1 MFVIKIVACA
11 MIFIPSSIIGIL
23 ISKKY
28 SNRVENITSMINCLL
43 ILDTEIIH
51 LSNPI
56 DIAFKNVDERSD
68 SKVSKIFLDT
78 IINLNNNRN
87 SNLHNA
93 FKNFLTMESSNYNF
107 TKEDKEILLS
117 LSKVIGV
124 TDSDEQNKHF
134 DTAIEQLKIQ
144 RKQAIIEAEKNEKL
158 HKKLGVIFGL
168 LIILILI

>member
-1 MFVIKIVACA
+1 MFLIKIAA
-11 MIFIPSSIIGIL
+11 SIMIFIPSAIIGIL
-23 ISKKY
+23 IGRRY

-56 DIAFKNVDERSD
+56 DIAFKNVDERSN

-78 IINLNNNRN
+78 IINLNSNRN
-87 SNLHNA
+87 SNLYNA
-93 FKNFLTMESSNYNF
+93 FKNTLIIERSNYNF
-107 TKEDKEILLS
+107 TKEDEEILLS

-124 TDSDEQNKHF
+124 TDSDEQKKHF

-144 RKQAIIEAEKNEKL
+144 RKQAISDAEKNEKL
-158 HKKLGVIFGL
+158 YKKLGIVFGL